1 MVLLTLERL
10 TLDINTFNG
19 CHSEEQVF
27 DQKRLLD
34 VNRELSQVLSL
45 WPCGAS
51 RRRRVLDEPRI
62 LCRDI
67 IMIQIRSF
75 E

>member
-1 MVLLTLERL
+1 MLLTLERL
-10 TLDINTFNG
+10 ALDIYTFNG
-19 CHSEEQVF
+19 CHREEQVF

-67 IMIQIRSF
+67 IMIQMWAL